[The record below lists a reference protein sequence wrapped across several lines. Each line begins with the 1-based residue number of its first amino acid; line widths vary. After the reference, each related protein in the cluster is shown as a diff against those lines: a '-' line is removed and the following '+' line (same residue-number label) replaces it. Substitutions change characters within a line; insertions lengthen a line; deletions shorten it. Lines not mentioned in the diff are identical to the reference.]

1 MPTKIKAPMFDAPE
15 MLLAINMV
23 LDEIKIQSFHMRRS
37 ELVKFLHDHNPC
49 VKMDPIIIFGV
60 FVLSVKRYVIY
71 LWIII
76 PAKVQENCCVF

>member
-1 MPTKIKAPMFDAPE
+1 
-15 MLLAINMV
+15 
-23 LDEIKIQSFHMRRS
+23 
-37 ELVKFLHDHNPC
+37 